1 MTPPWKESRLYLTN
15 MMRTYLYPC
24 SVLIKASHCYTG
36 RSVLHPLSRKATVH
50 VSFRNTRGN
59 SKLHSWP
66 SRFTNSLNLERMII
80 SVWSRSRN
88 VSLIDYWK
96 SSACY
101 SHGKEMFDGNILC
114 SFVYPYIIVEISRT
128 LRSWCNYLQSALKEG
143 SAKHVIEGLLEHNFE
158 SLKSHYDK
166 SYLIHRLISI
176 NLSPVQQQWEWTQT
190 SPRHSFVPWKW
201 TVKLIYCLH
210 SRAEIGYEYFVK
222 MAEV

>member
-1 MTPPWKESRLYLTN
+1 MTPPWKESRLYLTS
-15 MMRTYLYPC
+15 MMRTYLYPVSLLRRPIVTPAEVSC
-24 SVLIKASHCYTG
+24 IHCQGKQQCMWAS
-36 RSVLHPLSRKATVH
+36 ATPEATI
-50 VSFRNTRGN
+50 R
-59 SKLHSWP
+59 LHSWAI
-66 SRFTNSLNLERMII
+66 RFSNSLNLERMMI
-80 SVWSRSRN
+80 SVWGRSRN

-96 SSACY
+96 SSACLQP
-101 SHGKEMFDGNILC
+101 HGHVGMTDGNILC

-128 LRSWCNYLQSALKEG
+128 LRSWCNYLQSAL
-143 SAKHVIEGLLEHNFE
+143 LEHNFE

-166 SYLIHRLISI
+166 SYLIHRLISRS
-176 NLSPVQQQWEWTQT
+176 LSPVRQQWEWTQT